1 MSIDVTDAT
10 FQEKVLKSPTPVL
23 VDFWAAWCGPC
34 RQVSPILDQIAQE
47 HADTVTLAKMDI
59 DANPQT
65 FQRYGISSIPA
76 IFLFKDGKPVKKV
89 IGAMPKP
96 RLEAEFAGY
105 LG

>member
-10 FQEKVLKSPTPVL
+10 FQEKVLQSPTPVL
-23 VDFWAAWCGPC
+23 VDFWATWCNPC

-47 HADTVTLAKMDI
+47 HPDTVTLAKMDV
-59 DANPQT
+59 DANPET

-76 IFLFKDGKPVKKV
+76 IFVFQGGEPVKKV
-89 IGAMPKP
+89 IGALPKP
-96 RLEAEFAGY
+96 KLEAEFADY